1 MGEDVAEICDGEG
14 GVGGGVGG
22 EKEGGREDTE
32 AAENIRGGV
41 EEGTSGS

>member
-1 MGEDVAEICDGEG
+1 MSEDVAEICDGVKVEAS
-14 GVGGGVGG
+14 
-22 EKEGGREDTE
+22 EERSERGREDTE